1 MHLHQ
6 NVRPSPSE
14 HGKKT
19 MRTLNSSAG
28 SHWPGIHWATPF
40 VFLAAIFSASPATL
54 AQEEQFDLVRT
65 VHIFEEPRHRTVHS
79 ERNLRLLDVQINPGD
94 TTLPH
99 THDFA
104 ILYTYISNGAGPL
117 NGRVS
122 SITDYVKEPLTHRV
136 SNEGP
141 GLFRI
146 LALGN
151 TGAALPDNADDLP
164 SGLPGEPTL
173 ENPWFRSYRLEL
185 APGASTASFSHR
197 NPSVV
202 VQVSEGQAHVSRS
215 DGITTELKAMGD
227 WAWRDPG
234 QSYQVRNMGSTT
246 LTFVINEA
254 RRAES
259 TQ

>member
-1 MHLHQ
+1 
-6 NVRPSPSE
+6 
-14 HGKKT
+14 
-19 MRTLNSSAG
+19 MRTFFASSG
-28 SHWPGIHWATPF
+28 VSRVSHFVILVASVFAASATP
-40 VFLAAIFSASPATL
+40 AQ
-54 AQEEQFDLVRT
+54 QEEFDLVRT

-79 ERNLRLLDVQINPGD
+79 EPHIRLLDVQINPGD

-104 ILYTYISNGAGPL
+104 ILYTFISNGAGPQ

-122 SITDYVKEPLTHRV
+122 SITDYVNEPLTHRV

-151 TGAALPDNADDLP
+151 TGAPMPDDADDLP
-164 SGLPGEPTL
+164 SGLPGEPAL

-185 APGASTASFSHR
+185 APGASTASFSYR

-202 VQVSEGQAHVSRS
+202 IQVSEGQAHVSRS
-215 DGITTELKAMGD
+215 DGITTELKTMGD
-227 WAWRDPG
+227 WAWRDAG
-234 QSYQVRNMGSTT
+234 QSYQVRNVGDAT
-246 LTFVINEA
+246 LTLVINEA
-254 RRAES
+254 RRPES
-259 TQ
+259 AR